1 MIFTSVFSC
10 PAVIWQLLAVIV
22 LDPTP
27 VPLIER
33 DALSSPENQTA
44 IFVQSV
50 QQLLFNDSYYD
61 ANQICDRFIRQSE
74 NHPAGYLFKAATLLG
89 EMGDAEENL
98 HTRQFRDL
106 VDRVFELCQVQLE
119 TADSQQSAVLYLWQ
133 GHAHVYRSLWES
145 KFGSIV
151 SAIRH
156 GLNAKGSYHKGLE
169 FDSTLYDLYFGLG
182 NYHYWKTS
190 KAGFLRTIGIVS
202 NDIDKGIAE
211 LKLAMDSARLFSEAA
226 ANAMI
231 WIRLDRQEYD
241 SAISLAQQMLA
252 NYPESRTIRWP
263 LAEASF
269 KNDDYENALTFYA
282 ELTEHYLAEPGNF
295 YNLIEC
301 CYYLYQCCQKLG
313 RDERKEKILQQ
324 VSLFRSEI
332 PSKIKKRQRS
342 KLSYLRRELNR

>member
-1 MIFTSVFSC
+1 MNFISVFSFS
-10 PAVIWQLLAVIV
+10 AVIWQLLAVIV
-22 LDPTP
+22 LVPTP
-27 VPLIER
+27 LPVIKQDL
-33 DALSSPENQTA
+33 LSSPENQTA

-50 QQLLFNDSYYD
+50 QQLLFNDSYQD
-61 ANQICDRFIRQSE
+61 ANKICDLFIRQSQSE
-74 NHPAGYLFKAATLLG
+74 PAGYLFKAATLLG

-98 HTRQFRDL
+98 YLEEFRRL
-106 VDRVFELCQVQLE
+106 VDTVFELCE
-119 TADSQQSAVLYLWQ
+119 TELNSADSQQAAVLYLWQ
-133 GHAHVYRSLWES
+133 GHAHVYKSLWES

-156 GLNAKGSYHKGLE
+156 GIEARGSYHNGLKY
-169 FDSTLYDLYFGLG
+169 DSTLYDLYFGLG

-190 KAGFLRTIGIVS
+190 KAGFLKTIGIVS
-202 NDIDKGIAE
+202 DDIDKGMTE
-211 LKLAMDSARLFSEAA
+211 LKLARDSASLFSEAA

-231 WIRLDRQEYD
+231 WIWLDRQQYD

-252 NYPESRTIRWP
+252 NYPDSRTIRWP
-263 LAEASF
+263 LAAASF
-269 KNDDYENALTFYA
+269 KNNDYETALTFYA
-282 ELTEHYLAEPGNF
+282 ELTEHYFAEPGNF

-313 RDERKEKILQQ
+313 RDEEKEEILKK
-324 VSLFRSEI
+324 VSQFRSEI

>member
-1 MIFTSVFSC
+1 MNFTSVFLF
-10 PAVIWQLLAVIV
+10 PAVIWQLLAVTV
-22 LDPTP
+22 LVPTP
-27 VPLIER
+27 AEVIEQNSL
-33 DALSSPENQTA
+33 AIPENQTA
-44 IFVQSV
+44 IFVQSA
-50 QQLLFNDSYYD
+50 QQLLFNDKYYE

-74 NHPAGYLFKAATLLG
+74 NEPAGYLFKAATLLG

-98 HTRQFRDL
+98 YTEEFRKL
-106 VDRVFELCQVQLE
+106 VDTVFELCE
-119 TADSQQSAVLYLWQ
+119 TELNSADSQRAAVLYLWQ

-151 SAIRH
+151 SAIKH
-156 GLNAKGSYHKGLE
+156 GLDAKGSYHNGLE

-190 KAGFLRTIGIVS
+190 KAGFLKSIGIVS
-202 NDIDKGIAE
+202 DDIDKGIAE

-241 SAISLAQQMLA
+241 SAISLAHQMLA

-269 KNDDYENALTFYA
+269 KNNDYENALIFYA
-282 ELTEHYLAEPGNF
+282 ELTEHYASLPGNF

-301 CYYLYQCCQKLG
+301 CYYLYQCCLKLG
-313 RDERKEKILQQ
+313 RDEKREEILKQ

-342 KLSYLRRELNR
+342 KLGYLRRELNR

>member
-1 MIFTSVFSC
+1 MSFTSVFSY
-10 PAVIWQLLAVIV
+10 PAVVWQLLAVTV
-22 LDPTP
+22 LVPTP
-27 VPLIER
+27 VIER
-33 DALSSPENQTA
+33 DSLSSEENQTA

-98 HTRQFRDL
+98 YTEEFREL
-106 VDRVFELCQVQLE
+106 VDRVFGLCQVQLE
-119 TADSQQSAVLYLWQ
+119 TADSQRAAVLYLWQ

-151 SAIRH
+151 SAIKH
-156 GLNAKGSYHKGLE
+156 GLDAKGSYHNGLE

-190 KAGFLRTIGIVS
+190 KAGFLKTIGIVS
-202 NDIDKGIAE
+202 DDIDKGIAE

-241 SAISLAQQMLA
+241 SAISLAHQMLA

-269 KNDDYENALTFYA
+269 KNNDYENALIFYA
-282 ELTEHYLAEPGNF
+282 ELTEHYASEPGNF

-301 CYYLYQCCQKLG
+301 CYYLYQCCLKLG
-313 RDERKEKILQQ
+313 RDEKREKILKQ

-332 PSKIKKRQRS
+332 PSRIKKRQRS